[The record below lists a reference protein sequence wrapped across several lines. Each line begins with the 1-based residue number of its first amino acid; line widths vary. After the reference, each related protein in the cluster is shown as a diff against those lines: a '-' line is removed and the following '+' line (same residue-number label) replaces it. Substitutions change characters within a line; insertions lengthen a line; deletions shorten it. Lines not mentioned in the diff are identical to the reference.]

1 MSKVSTENYKG
12 VRDFYP
18 EDQSVQNYIFF
29 IWKET
34 MESFGYEQYDASI
47 LEYSD
52 LYKAKS
58 GQEIVTEQTYNFVDR
73 GERDVTLRP
82 EMTPT
87 IARMIARKKRDLV
100 FPLRWYSI
108 PNLFRYERPQK
119 GRLREHWQLNG
130 DIFSINNIF
139 AELEVI
145 EIASTILRN
154 FGLNDIQ
161 FEIRINDRKILNK
174 KFEELGLNEIQS
186 SELSRLIDKKDK
198 IDDFDEQVEKLL
210 GKKIRLDFEPN
221 EEITAIIDKLKRR
234 GISNV
239 VFSPTI
245 TRGMDYYTGF
255 VFEVYDTNPENNRAL
270 MGGGRYD
277 DLLNIFN
284 EEKLPAVGF
293 GMGDVMLRET
303 LETYGLIPKH
313 YNQTDLAFC
322 PLNEAFFDIVSEW
335 ATELRE
341 AGLNVTIDYSGKK
354 IKDQI
359 SKADKRGIQFIS
371 CIGDEEISSKK
382 LIIKNLQTSKET
394 KLPLSK
400 VAQFVK
406 NNRSV

>member
-1 MSKVSTENYKG
+1 MNKITTENYKG

-18 EDQSVQNYIFF
+18 EDQSLQNYIFF

-34 MESFGYEQYDASI
+34 LESFGYEQYDASI

-58 GQEIVTEQTYNFVDR
+58 GQEIVTEQTYNFIDR

-87 IARMIARKKRDLV
+87 IARMIAKKKKELI

-119 GRLREHWQLNG
+119 GRLREHWQLNA
-130 DIFSINNIF
+130 DIFGIDNFF
-139 AELEVI
+139 AELEI
-145 EIASTILRN
+145 LEITYTLMRN
-154 FGLNDIQ
+154 FGLDDTQ
-161 FEIRINDRKILNK
+161 FEIKINDRNILNK
-174 KFEELGLNEIQS
+174 KFEEMGLNKIEAT
-186 SELSRLIDKKDK
+186 ELSRLIDKKNK

-210 GKKIRLDFEPN
+210 GKKISFDFEPN
-221 EEITAIIDKLKRR
+221 EKITAIIEKLKRR
-234 GISNV
+234 GITNIS
-239 VFSPTI
+239 FAPTI

-255 VFEVYDTNPENNRAL
+255 VFELFDTNPENARAL

-277 DLLNIFN
+277 DLLDIFGQ
-284 EEKLPAVGF
+284 EKLPAVGF
-293 GMGDVMLRET
+293 GMGDVMLKET
-303 LETYGLIPKH
+303 LQTYDLLPKH
-313 YNQTDLAFC
+313 FSKIDLVFC

-335 ATELRE
+335 ATDLRE
-341 AGLNVTIDYSGKK
+341 SGLNIMIDYSGKK

-359 SKADKRGIQFIS
+359 GKASKRDVQFIS
-371 CIGDEEISSKK
+371 CIGDDEISSKK
-382 LIIKNLQTSKET
+382 IEIKDLRTGKT
-394 KLPLSK
+394 VKLPMQK
-400 VAQFVK
+400 VSEFVK